1 MPLYRQRLQVAWPA
15 FMAACVME
23 VLVFA
28 LVDPQDLYWS
38 GQVLAVS
45 RQTVYTAGFFAF
57 WAIGAAACAM
67 TALLGRAEMPVRE
80 EPGRI

>member
-1 MPLYRQRLQVAWPA
+1 MPLHRQLLQIAWPA
-15 FMAACVME
+15 FMAACAME

-38 GQVLAVS
+38 GQALALS
-45 RQTVYTAGFFAF
+45 RQAVYTAGFFAF
-57 WAIGAAACAM
+57 WSIGAAACAM
-67 TALLGRAEMPVRE
+67 TAMLGRAETPGRN